1 MFKEIFS
8 HLDVGRLGEAGMLL
22 FLATFVAVTIYAFTR
37 RRSEMEEWANLPL
50 ANNSSASKVD
60 EEARLS

>member
-8 HLDVGRLGEAGMLL
+8 HIDVGRLGEAGMLL
-22 FLATFVAVTIYAFTR
+22 FLATFIAITIYAFTR
-37 RRSEMEEWANLPL
+37 RRSEMEQWANLPL
-50 ANNSSASKVD
+50 AGNPAAPQGD